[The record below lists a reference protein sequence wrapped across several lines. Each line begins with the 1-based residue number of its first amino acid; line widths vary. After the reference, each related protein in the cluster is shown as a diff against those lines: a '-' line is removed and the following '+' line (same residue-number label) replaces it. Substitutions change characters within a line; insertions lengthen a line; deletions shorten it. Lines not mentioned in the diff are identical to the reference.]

1 MIMYLF
7 SKMLSLTIFTK
18 KILFSFSMVAVSNV
32 LLMNKRYENHFSV
45 TFKFINMRNRD
56 T

>member
-7 SKMLSLTIFTK
+7 FKKMLSLTIFYEK

-32 LLMNKRYENHFSV
+32 LLMNKRL
-45 TFKFINMRNRD
+45 
-56 T
+56 